1 LLNHATN
8 HTQTVVRHLRSALTK
23 RKESVT
29 QLSFYENRNW
39 NIFENKTNKMRI
51 FLLLLILTLTFGCA
65 TRNIKY
71 DRNKILKKYASEFDI
86 ILDSENVNLEN
97 LYLDKD
103 NIKATFIDRKE
114 KTVIIDQLK
123 KTELITLNTIYLD
136 SLSKGR
142 RGWNK
147 KEIGF
152 IIIDGILLNDK
163 TTSEIKLD
171 PNAIKDFRIQKGEDS
186 KDSRIFRMNK
196 DYLIIRTK

>member
-1 LLNHATN
+1 
-8 HTQTVVRHLRSALTK
+8 
-23 RKESVT
+23 
-29 QLSFYENRNW
+29 
-39 NIFENKTNKMRI
+39 MRI
-51 FLLLLILTLTFGCA
+51 FLFLLILTLTFGCA

-86 ILDSENVNLEN
+86 ILDSEKVNLEN

-103 NIKATFIDRKE
+103 NIKATSIDRKA
-114 KTVIIDQLK
+114 KTITIDQLK
-123 KTELITLNTIYLD
+123 KPELITLNNIYLD

-163 TTSEIKLD
+163 TTEEIKLD

-186 KDSRIFRMNK
+186 KDSRIFRMDK
-196 DYLIIRTK
+196 DYLIITTK

>member
-1 LLNHATN
+1 
-8 HTQTVVRHLRSALTK
+8 
-23 RKESVT
+23 
-29 QLSFYENRNW
+29 
-39 NIFENKTNKMRI
+39 MRI
-51 FLLLLILTLTFGCA
+51 FLFIILLTLTFSCA

-71 DRNKILKKYASEFDI
+71 DRNKILKKYASEFEI
-86 ILDSENVNLEN
+86 ILDSEKVNLEN

-103 NIKATFIDRKE
+103 NIKATYIDRKE
-114 KTVIIDQLK
+114 KTVTIDQLK
-123 KTELITLNTIYLD
+123 KPELITLNNIYLD

-163 TTSEIKLD
+163 TTEEIKLD

-186 KDSRIFRMNK
+186 KDSRIFRMDK
-196 DYLIIRTK
+196 DYLIITTK

>member
-1 LLNHATN
+1 
-8 HTQTVVRHLRSALTK
+8 
-23 RKESVT
+23 
-29 QLSFYENRNW
+29 
-39 NIFENKTNKMRI
+39 MRI

-86 ILDSENVNLEN
+86 ILDSEKVNLEN

-103 NIKATFIDRKE
+103 NIKATSIDRKE
-114 KTVIIDQLK
+114 KTVTIDQLK
-123 KTELITLNTIYLD
+123 KPELITLNNIYLD

-163 TTSEIKLD
+163 TIAEIKLD
-171 PNAIKDFRIQKGEDS
+171 PNAIKVFRIKKGEDS
-186 KDSRIFRMNK
+186 KDSRIFRMDK
-196 DYLIIRTK
+196 DYLIITTK

>member
-1 LLNHATN
+1 
-8 HTQTVVRHLRSALTK
+8 
-23 RKESVT
+23 
-29 QLSFYENRNW
+29 
-39 NIFENKTNKMRI
+39 MRI
-51 FLLLLILTLTFGCA
+51 FLLLLTLALTFGCA

-86 ILDSENVNLEN
+86 ILDSEKVNLEN

-103 NIKATFIDRKE
+103 NIKATSIDRKE
-114 KTVIIDQLK
+114 KTVTIDQLK
-123 KTELITLNTIYLD
+123 KPELITLNNIYLD

-163 TTSEIKLD
+163 TTEEIKLD

-186 KDSRIFRMNK
+186 KDSRIFRMDK
-196 DYLIIRTK
+196 DYLIITTK

>member
-1 LLNHATN
+1 
-8 HTQTVVRHLRSALTK
+8 
-23 RKESVT
+23 
-29 QLSFYENRNW
+29 
-39 NIFENKTNKMRI
+39 MRI
-51 FLLLLILTLTFGCA
+51 FLFLLLLTLTFGCA
-65 TRNIKY
+65 TRNINY

-86 ILDSENVNLEN
+86 ILDSEKVNLEN

-103 NIKATFIDRKE
+103 NIKTISIDRKE
-114 KTVIIDQLK
+114 KTVTIDQLK
-123 KTELITLNTIYLD
+123 KPELITLNNIYLD

-163 TTSEIKLD
+163 TTEEIKLD

-186 KDSRIFRMNK
+186 KDSRIFRMDK
-196 DYLIIRTK
+196 DYLIITTK

>member
-1 LLNHATN
+1 
-8 HTQTVVRHLRSALTK
+8 
-23 RKESVT
+23 
-29 QLSFYENRNW
+29 
-39 NIFENKTNKMRI
+39 MRI
-51 FLLLLILTLTFGCA
+51 FLLLLILILTFGCA

-86 ILDSENVNLEN
+86 ILDSEKVNLEN

-103 NIKATFIDRKE
+103 NIKATSIDRKE
-114 KTVIIDQLK
+114 KTVTIDQLK
-123 KTELITLNTIYLD
+123 KPELITLNNIYLD

-163 TTSEIKLD
+163 TTAEIKLD
-171 PNAIKDFRIQKGEDS
+171 PNAIKVFRIQKGEDS
-186 KDSRIFRMNK
+186 KDSRIFRMDK
-196 DYLIIRTK
+196 DYLIITTK

>member
-1 LLNHATN
+1 
-8 HTQTVVRHLRSALTK
+8 
-23 RKESVT
+23 
-29 QLSFYENRNW
+29 
-39 NIFENKTNKMRI
+39 MRI

-86 ILDSENVNLEN
+86 ILDSEKVNLEN

-103 NIKATFIDRKE
+103 NIKATSIDRKE
-114 KTVIIDQLK
+114 KTVTIDQLK
-123 KTELITLNTIYLD
+123 KPELITLNNIYLD

-163 TTSEIKLD
+163 TIAEIKLD
-171 PNAIKDFRIQKGEDS
+171 PNAIKVFRIKKGEDL
-186 KDSRIFRMNK
+186 KDS
-196 DYLIIRTK
+196 

>member
-1 LLNHATN
+1 
-8 HTQTVVRHLRSALTK
+8 
-23 RKESVT
+23 
-29 QLSFYENRNW
+29 
-39 NIFENKTNKMRI
+39 MRI

-86 ILDSENVNLEN
+86 ILDSEKVNLEN

-103 NIKATFIDRKE
+103 NIKATSIDRKE
-114 KTVIIDQLK
+114 KTVTIDQLK
-123 KTELITLNTIYLD
+123 KPELITLNNIYLD

-163 TTSEIKLD
+163 TTAEIKLD
-171 PNAIKDFRIQKGEDS
+171 PNAIKVFRIQKGEDS
-186 KDSRIFRMNK
+186 KDSRIFRMDK
-196 DYLIIRTK
+196 DYLIITTK